1 MALRSSAAPARP
13 TQVASGPT
21 IGLRSVLDSLSN
33 LCSISWFGGDLAR
46 PRGGPA
52 DRGAAGAVRGAARRR
67 PCHRS
72 RAGRQDRAVC
82 PRRWHQDL
90 ESHAAGAAAPT
101 RGVRPAPGPVTS
113 TADRPRPSI
122 PSTPARLRDL
132 AGQSVIGARER
143 PPLIIWR
150 CANNKDQTV
159 AAGPSIAPTRW
170 QQTLDELLGRIAG
183 HFARVEPRRRAAAFV
198 CGLLAELPRKN
209 CWTLAEHAGDP
220 TPDGMQHLLSGA
232 VWDEHAVRDDVRD
245 YVVEH
250 LGDPQGCW
258 WWTRAGT
265 ARRARPRW
273 GGSPVHRHQRQG
285 RQRPG
290 RGLPGLRQPGRH
302 AVVDRELYVP
312 RGWIADRDRRAAAGV
327 PEQLGFG
334 TKPEWPG

>member
-1 MALRSSAAPARP
+1 VALRSSAAPARP

-122 PSTPARLRDL
+122 PSTPAGLRDL

-159 AAGPSIAPTRW
+159 AAGPSIDPTRW

-250 LGDPQGCW
+250 LGDPQGVLVVDESGDCKK
-258 WWTRAGT
+258 GT
-265 ARRARPRW
+265 ATVGWLASTPAPAARSTTPRSRSTW
-273 GGSPVHRHQRQG
+273 STPARSARG
-285 RQRPG
+285 R
-290 RGLPGLRQPGRH
+290 
-302 AVVDRELYVP
+302 
-312 RGWIADRDRRAAAGV
+312 
-327 PEQLGFG
+327 
-334 TKPEWPG
+334 

>member
-33 LCSISWFGGDLAR
+33 LCSIAWFGGTWHGPEVGRPIAASLERCAELLGVDLATVHELAGKIEPYVRADGTRIWSLMQLERQLR
-46 PRGGPA
+46 PEA
-52 DRGAAGAVRGAARRR
+52 YVRRR
-67 PCHRS
+67 
-72 RAGRQDRAVC
+72 GR
-82 PRRWHQDL
+82 L
-90 ESHAAGAAAPT
+90 
-101 RGVRPAPGPVTS
+101 
-113 TADRPRPSI
+113 PRPSI
-122 PSTPARLRDL
+122 PSTSARLRDL

-159 AAGPSIAPTRW
+159 AAGPSIDPTRW

-250 LGDPQGCW
+250 LGDPQGVLVVDESGDCKK
-258 WWTRAGT
+258 GT
-265 ARRARPRW
+265 ATAGWLASTPAPAARSTTPRSRSTW
-273 GGSPVHRHQRQG
+273 STPARSARG
-285 RQRPG
+285 R
-290 RGLPGLRQPGRH
+290 
-302 AVVDRELYVP
+302 
-312 RGWIADRDRRAAAGV
+312 
-327 PEQLGFG
+327 
-334 TKPEWPG
+334 

>member
-1 MALRSSAAPARP
+1 MRSRTCVRYPGSVGTWHDPEVGRPIAAPLERCAELLGVDLPTVHELAGKIEPYVRADGTRIWSLMQLERQLRP
-13 TQVASGPT
+13 EAYG
-21 IGLRSVLDSLSN
+21 
-33 LCSISWFGGDLAR
+33 
-46 PRGGPA
+46 
-52 DRGAAGAVRGAARRR
+52 RRR
-67 PCHRS
+67 
-72 RAGRQDRAVC
+72 GR
-82 PRRWHQDL
+82 L
-90 ESHAAGAAAPT
+90 
-101 RGVRPAPGPVTS
+101 
-113 TADRPRPSI
+113 PRPPTDPGRRYLVLQPDFVI
-122 PSTPARLRDL
+122 W

-159 AAGPSIAPTRW
+159 AAGPSIDPTRW